1 MLIDELG
8 RAGLDQRA
16 VRSIRRMSDLRNRAA
31 HEDVTVTPEGAREFA
46 IACDG
51 WIHVLDGFMTGIH
64 LSADLDSE
72 SPDRPGG

>member
-1 MLIDELG
+1 
-8 RAGLDQRA
+8 
-16 VRSIRRMSDLRNRAA
+16 MSDLRNRAA
-31 HEDVTVTPEGAREFA
+31 YEDGTVTPEGAREFV

-64 LSADLDSE
+64 LSEDLDSE